1 MKIKVISSG
10 SDGNAYV
17 ITDNKRKQ
25 LLVECGLVIK
35 KLLREID
42 LNNLQ
47 GCIVSHEHKD
57 HSIATENLR
66 RFSVNVYDN
75 TNMQAGKSYRIGDYR
90 VFPIQSQHN
99 VPCFGFII
107 SSVNE
112 QKKILFATDTYEIDP
127 HTPDIQYDLA
137 MLECNYSE
145 PYANKE
151 DEGFYNHM
159 SCERLQNWLETRQ
172 YKSKA
177 LCLIHLSTRGN
188 LGDTD
193 LNAAFK
199 QHCERL
205 YVAKKGLEFEI

>member
-1 MKIKVISSG
+1 MKVKVISSG

-17 ITDNKRKQ
+17 ITDNKKKQ

-35 KLLREID
+35 KILREID
-42 LNNLQ
+42 LNKLQ

-57 HSIATENLR
+57 HSIAKENLG

-75 TNMQAGKSYRIGDYR
+75 TNMQVGKTYRIGDYR

-107 SSVNE
+107 NSINE
-112 QKKILFATDTYEIDP
+112 DKKILFSTDTYEIDP

-145 PYANKE
+145 SYVNKE
-151 DEGFYNHM
+151 DEGYYNHM
-159 SCERLQNWLETRQ
+159 SCERLQNWLEIRQ
-172 YKSKA
+172 HNPKI

-188 LGDTD
+188 LGDID
-193 LNAAFK
+193 LNVAFK